1 MFQELKIINSSAS
14 ETEAENGT
22 KGELTLNTKKLILS
36 ILKGFKM

>member
-1 MFQELKIINSSAS
+1 MSQELKIINSSAS
-14 ETEAENGT
+14 ETGAENGT